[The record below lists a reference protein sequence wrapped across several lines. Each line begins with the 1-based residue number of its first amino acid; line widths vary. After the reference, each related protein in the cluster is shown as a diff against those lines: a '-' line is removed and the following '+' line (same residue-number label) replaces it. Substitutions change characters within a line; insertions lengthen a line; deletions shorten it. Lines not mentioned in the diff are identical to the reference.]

1 MSLQAIPGDRPIRV
15 ANRAVKSIGD
25 NSADLASE
33 LARLRQAPS
42 SSSAPADWRPAEGHR
57 DSAPVLVTVSG

>member
-15 ANRAVKSIGD
+15 ANCAVKSIGD

-33 LARLRQAPS
+33 LARLRQAQGGLCERAGGLEACRG
-42 SSSAPADWRPAEGHR
+42 AP
-57 DSAPVLVTVSG
+57 